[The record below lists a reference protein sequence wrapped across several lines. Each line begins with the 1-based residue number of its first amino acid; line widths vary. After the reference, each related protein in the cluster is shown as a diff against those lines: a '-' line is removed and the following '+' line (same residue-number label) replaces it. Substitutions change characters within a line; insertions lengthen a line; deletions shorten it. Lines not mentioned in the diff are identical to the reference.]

1 MNDIPAFCSLR
12 SPAEQRAYAH
22 GLRRALEASSHQVTQ
37 ATQTFLEYEAT
48 LADGLAAEGERLAA
62 AAYWLPSV
70 GEDESYES
78 AFDLLRENGAEYYV
92 PTEIMRHGWLSSR
105 WAVLYPISEEG
116 DAEIEV
122 FPTLRAAHEFCQ
134 SAREEAEGAEGRLAE
149 VATEEV
155 GLGEPAE
162 PPPPPAEPEPFVQA
176 PASTPPS
183 VWTPERI
190 ARLDQGY
197 AAGEQRSVTFAAVN
211 ALPGTPCASINS
223 MHMKASSLG
232 FTKRAL
238 APAAASSALL
248 APAQED
254 EERAT
259 ARAMILDDKGALDLV
274 REFGWELT
282 EAQAF
287 AKAVRA
293 AQKAG
298 TR

>member
-1 MNDIPAFCSLR
+1 MNAIPAFCFLR

-22 GLRRALEASSHQVTQ
+22 GLRRALEACSYQVTQ

-62 AAYWLPSV
+62 AAYWLPSL
-70 GEDESYES
+70 GEDESHES
-78 AFDLLRENGAEYYV
+78 AFDLLRENGAEYYA

-116 DAEIEV
+116 DAELEV
-122 FPTLRAAHEFCQ
+122 FPSLRAAYEFCQ
-134 SAREEAEGAEGRLAE
+134 SAQEEAERTQAGLAE
-149 VATEEV
+149 AVAEEARPAQ
-155 GLGEPAE
+155 PAE
-162 PPPPPAEPEPFVQA
+162 APPSAEPEPSA
-176 PASTPPS
+176 EPPAGAVAL

-232 FTKRAL
+232 FTKRAP

-248 APAQED
+248 TSAQED
-254 EERAT
+254 EERAA

-274 REFGWELT
+274 REFGWDLT